1 MREVTHADPAGSD
14 TLYTVV
20 RWTLVVGIALSLTL
34 MALGLLGALLDP
46 AVATRAGQVLPVDQ
60 LPAALLAA
68 DPIAALDLGLLTIL
82 FMPMVHLTASAIV
95 FLRRH
100 DGRYAAA
107 TIVVLGMLILGAVL
121 AGLRR

>member
-1 MREVTHADPAGSD
+1 MGEVRRADPSGSD
-14 TLYTVV
+14 SLYSVV

-46 AVATRAGQVLPVDQ
+46 AVAARAGQVLPVDQ

-82 FMPMVHLTASAIV
+82 FMPLVHLTASAIV

-100 DGRYAAA
+100 DARYAAA